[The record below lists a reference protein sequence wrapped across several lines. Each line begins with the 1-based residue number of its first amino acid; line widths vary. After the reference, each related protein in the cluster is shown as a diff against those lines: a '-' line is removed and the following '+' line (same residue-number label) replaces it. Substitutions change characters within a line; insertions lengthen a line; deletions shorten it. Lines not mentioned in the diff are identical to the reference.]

1 MKKKSKKLLI
11 IGVIVIVLVVVVL
24 NITGNRKNLTSIQA
38 EEVAIKDLTE
48 EVSASGW
55 VQPETRV
62 NITSQVTAEIIVVPV
77 KEGQEVLKGDL
88 LVMLDTVQLQ
98 KDVDQYEFSLN
109 EIEARTEGARI
120 VYQQSEEE
128 YERQKKLFE
137 GAHTAKSIYDQAE
150 YSYLNNKYAYRAMLS
165 QTKQARARYEKA
177 VDNLD
182 RTQIEAPMN
191 GIVTFLDA
199 EVGEIAAAQTAF
211 TQGKT
216 LMTISNLST
225 FEVEVDVDETE
236 IIKVQKGQRA
246 KIEVDAYPDTLFNGE
261 IVEVGNTAVV
271 SGRGTTD
278 QSTNFKVKV
287 LFMDSNV
294 DIKPGM
300 SATVDI
306 VTNEKKDVLTVPY
319 GAIVMRTLDPDSLEK
334 AMHEPEEGVAYA
346 AESSAIEENTD
357 TDIGSDT
364 ETDTETETKTE
375 TETETGTDTTE
386 SAEEEKEKEK
396 KEMKGVFVV
405 QDDKAKFV
413 PVETGIADQKQ
424 IEVISGL
431 SEGAT
436 VITGPYKTLRSIKHG
451 EDVEISKK
459 EKSEES

>member
-24 NITGNRKNLTSIQA
+24 NITGNRKKLTSIQA
-38 EEVAIKDLTE
+38 EEVVITDLTE

-62 NITSQVTAEIIVVPV
+62 NITSQVTAEIIVIPV
-77 KEGQEVLKGDL
+77 KEGQSVIKGDL
-88 LVMLDTVQLQ
+88 LVLLDTVQLQ

-109 EIEARTEGARI
+109 EMESRTEGARVMFI
-120 VYQQSEEE
+120 QSEKVF
-128 YERQKKLFE
+128 ERQKRLFE
-137 GAHTAKSIYDQAE
+137 SDLTSETVYENAE
-150 YSYLNNKYAYRAMLS
+150 YSYLGNKYSHQAMLN

-177 VDNLD
+177 IDNLD
-182 RTQIEAPMN
+182 RTRIVAPMN

-216 LMTISNLST
+216 LMTISNLKT

-236 IIKVQKGQRA
+236 IIKVKKGQMA

-271 SGRGTTD
+271 SGRGTTE

-306 VTNEKKDVLTVPY
+306 VTNEKKNVLTVPY
-319 GAIVMRTLDPDSLEK
+319 GAIVIRSLDPDSLEK

-346 AESSAIEENTD
+346 AESSAIDDDNAA
-357 TDIGSDT
+357 
-364 ETDTETETKTE
+364 
-375 TETETGTDTTE
+375 TGTDDDADVSANTDAEADADTTE
-386 SAEEEKEKEK
+386 GSDKEEKKEK

-405 QDDKAKFV
+405 KDEKAKFI

-424 IEVISGL
+424 VEITSGL

-436 VITGPYKTLRSIKHG
+436 VITGPYKTLRTIKHG

-459 EKSEES
+459 EKSGDS